1 MAAEDSFDLERRLVD
16 CYYRREEPKFTLLI
30 VLFKF
35 ILAIG
40 RQLRGNAKFLS
51 VELSLF
57 SLLPA
62 DLILGT
68 MGGGRLLL

>member
-1 MAAEDSFDLERRLVD
+1 MDLERRLVD
-16 CYYRREEPKFTLLI
+16 YYFRREEPKLALLI
-30 VLFKF
+30 VLFKL

-40 RQLRGNAKFLS
+40 RQLEGKANRFDAYLS
-51 VELSLF
+51 VELSLL

-68 MGGGRLLL
+68 RGGGQLLL

>member
-1 MAAEDSFDLERRLVD
+1 MDLERRLVD
-16 CYYRREEPKFTLLI
+16 CYLRREEPKFAILI
-30 VLFKF
+30 VLFKL

-40 RQLRGNAKFLS
+40 RQLGCKANRFEVCLS
-51 VELSLF
+51 VELSLL

-68 MGGGRLLL
+68 RGGGRLLL